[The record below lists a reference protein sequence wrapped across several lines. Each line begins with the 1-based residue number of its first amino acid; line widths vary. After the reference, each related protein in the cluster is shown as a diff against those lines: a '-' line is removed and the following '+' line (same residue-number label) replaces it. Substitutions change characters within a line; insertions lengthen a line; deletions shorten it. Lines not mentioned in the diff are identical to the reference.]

1 MIGRLHGVLLSK
13 KPPELLIDVQGVG
26 YELSAPMSTFYQLP
40 ETGASVTLHTHLVVR
55 EDAHLLYGF
64 ASDAERLLF
73 RTLLKISG
81 VGPKV
86 ALAILSGMA
95 VDEFVRCVLNNDTAN
110 LVRVPG
116 IGKKTAERL
125 LIEMRDRVAHWGSGS
140 VSELPNKTPG
150 LPPGGNN
157 AMKDAI
163 EALIS
168 LGYSPPEASRMVN
181 AVDTGD
187 LPSEKIIRAALQ
199 AMVK

>member
-1 MIGRLHGVLLSK
+1 MIGRLHGILLSK
-13 KPPELLIDVQGVG
+13 KPPELLLDVHGVG

-64 ASDAERLLF
+64 GSDAERQLF
-73 RTLLKISG
+73 RTLLKVSG

-95 VDEFVRCVLNNDTAN
+95 VDDFVRCVRNDDAAQ

-125 LIEMRDRVAHWGSGS
+125 LIEMRDRVANWEGGNTA
-140 VSELPNKTPG
+140 EEPGKIAG
-150 LPPGGNN
+150 LPMVKSS

-163 EALIS
+163 EALIT

-181 AVDTGD
+181 AVDTAE

-199 AMVK
+199 ALVK

>member
-125 LIEMRDRVAHWGSGS
+125 LIEMRDRVAHWGNGS

>member
-1 MIGRLHGVLLSK
+1 MIGRLHGILLSK
-13 KPPELLIDVQGVG
+13 KPPELLLDVQGVG

-40 ETGASVTLHTHLVVR
+40 ETGASVTLHIHLVVR

-64 ASDAERLLF
+64 GSDAERQLF
-73 RTLLKISG
+73 RTLLKVSG

-95 VDEFVRCVLNNDTAN
+95 VDDFVRCVRNNDAAQ

-125 LIEMRDRVAHWGSGS
+125 LIEMRDRVAHWDSAGPAG
-140 VSELPNKTPG
+140 LPNQTPG
-150 LPPGGNN
+150 LFIVKNN
-157 AMKDAI
+157 ALKDAV

-181 AVDTGD
+181 AVEAAD
-187 LPSEKIIRAALQ
+187 LSSEKIIRAALQ

>member
-125 LIEMRDRVAHWGSGS
+125 LIEMRDRVAHWGNGS

-150 LPPGGNN
+150 LPPSGNN

>member
-1 MIGRLHGVLLSK
+1 MIGRLHGILLSK
-13 KPPELLIDVQGVG
+13 KPPEVLLDVHGVG

-64 ASDAERLLF
+64 GSDAERQLF
-73 RTLLKISG
+73 RTLLKVSG

-95 VDEFVRCVLNNDTAN
+95 VDDFVRCVRNDDVAQ

-125 LIEMRDRVAHWGSGS
+125 LIEMRDRVAHWESS
-140 VSELPNKTPG
+140 TPDDFQSKTPG
-150 LPPGGNN
+150 LLIGKNN

-181 AVDTGD
+181 AVDATD

>member
-1 MIGRLHGVLLSK
+1 MIGRLHGILLSK
-13 KPPELLIDVQGVG
+13 KPPELLLDVHGVG

-64 ASDAERLLF
+64 ASDAERQLF
-73 RTLLKISG
+73 RTLLKVSG

-95 VDEFVRCVLNNDTAN
+95 VDDFVRCVRNNDAAQ

-125 LIEMRDRVAHWGSGS
+125 LIEMRDRVAHWDGGSSAG
-140 VSELPNKTPG
+140 LTDKTPG
-150 LPPGGNN
+150 LPSGQSN
-157 AMKDAI
+157 ALKDAI
-163 EALIS
+163 EALNA

-181 AVDTGD
+181 AVDTAD

>member
-1 MIGRLHGVLLSK
+1 MIGRLHGILLSK
-13 KPPELLIDVQGVG
+13 KPPELLLDVHGVG
-26 YELSAPMSTFYQLP
+26 YELAAPMSTFYQLP

-64 ASDAERLLF
+64 ASDAERQLF
-73 RTLLKISG
+73 RTLLKVSG

-95 VDEFVRCVLNNDTAN
+95 VDDFVRCVRNDDVAQ

-125 LIEMRDRVAHWGSGS
+125 LIEMRDRVAHWEGSAPADVQS
-140 VSELPNKTPG
+140 QAPSL
-150 LPPGGNN
+150 PGGKSN
-157 AMKDAI
+157 ALKDAV
-163 EALIS
+163 EALIA

-181 AVDTGD
+181 AVEAAD

-199 AMVK
+199 TMVK

>member
-1 MIGRLHGVLLSK
+1 MIGRLHGILLTK
-13 KPPELLIDVQGVG
+13 KPPELLLDVHGVG

-55 EDAHLLYGF
+55 EDAQLLYGF
-64 ASDAERLLF
+64 ASDAERQLF
-73 RTLLKISG
+73 RALLKVSG

-95 VDEFVRCVLNNDTAN
+95 VDDFVRCVRNDDTAQ

-125 LIEMRDRVAHWGSGS
+125 VIEMRDRVVNLDGGNSA
-140 VSELPNKTPG
+140 ELPSKTPG
-150 LPPGGNN
+150 LPIGKSN

-181 AVDTGD
+181 TVDAAD
-187 LPSEKIIRAALQ
+187 LSSEKIIRAALQ
-199 AMVK
+199 TMVK

>member
-1 MIGRLHGVLLSK
+1 MH
-13 KPPELLIDVQGVG
+13 GVG
-26 YELSAPMSTFYQLP
+26 YELAAPMSTFYQLP

-64 ASDAERLLF
+64 ASDAERQLF
-73 RTLLKISG
+73 RTLLKVSG

-95 VDEFVRCVLNNDTAN
+95 VDDFVRCVRNNDAAH

-125 LIEMRDRVAHWGSGS
+125 LIEMRDRVANWEGSAS
-140 VSELPNKTPG
+140 TDFQSKAPG
-150 LPPGGNN
+150 LPGGQSN
-157 AMKDAI
+157 ALKDAV
-163 EALIS
+163 EALIA

-181 AVDTGD
+181 AVDTAD
-187 LPSEKIIRAALQ
+187 LSSEKIIRAALQ

>member
-1 MIGRLHGVLLSK
+1 MIGRLHGILLSK
-13 KPPELLIDVQGVG
+13 KPPELLLDVHGVG

-40 ETGASVTLHTHLVVR
+40 ETGASVILHTHLVVR
-55 EDAHLLYGF
+55 EDAQLLYGF
-64 ASDAERLLF
+64 ASDAERQLF
-73 RTLLKISG
+73 RTLLKVSG

-95 VDEFVRCVLNNDTAN
+95 VDDFVRCVRNNDAAQ

-125 LIEMRDRVAHWGSGS
+125 LIEMRDRVASWDGGGSA
-140 VSELPNKTPG
+140 ELPGKTPG
-150 LPPGGNN
+150 LPIGKNN

-181 AVDTGD
+181 TVDAAD
-187 LPSEKIIRAALQ
+187 LSSEKIIRAALQ
-199 AMVK
+199 TMVK

>member
-1 MIGRLHGVLLSK
+1 MIGRLHGILLSK
-13 KPPELLIDVQGVG
+13 KPPELLVEVQGVG

-64 ASDAERLLF
+64 ASDAERQLF
-73 RTLLKISG
+73 RTLLKVSG

-95 VDEFVRCVLNNDTAN
+95 VDDFVRCVRNNDVAQ

-125 LIEMRDRVAHWGSGS
+125 LIEMRDRVANWDSS
-140 VSELPNKTPG
+140 SPAELPGKISG
-150 LPPGGNN
+150 LPIIKNN

-181 AVDTGD
+181 SVDTVD
-187 LPSEKIIRAALQ
+187 LSSEKIIRAALQ
-199 AMVK
+199 TMVK

>member
-1 MIGRLHGVLLSK
+1 MIGRLHGILLSK
-13 KPPELLIDVQGVG
+13 KPPELLLDVHGVG

-64 ASDAERLLF
+64 ASDAERQLF
-73 RTLLKISG
+73 RTLLKVSG

-95 VDEFVRCVLNNDTAN
+95 VDDFVRCVRNNDAAQ

-125 LIEMRDRVAHWGSGS
+125 LIEMRDRVAHWDGGSSAGLS
-140 VSELPNKTPG
+140 DKTPG
-150 LPPGGNN
+150 LPSGQSN
-157 AMKDAI
+157 ALKDAI
-163 EALIS
+163 EALIA

-181 AVDTGD
+181 AVDTAD

>member
-1 MIGRLHGVLLSK
+1 MIGRLHGILFGK
-13 KPPELLIDVQGVG
+13 KPPELLLDVHGVG

-55 EDAHLLYGF
+55 EDAQLLYGF
-64 ASDAERLLF
+64 ASEAERQLF
-73 RTLLKISG
+73 RTLLKVSG

-95 VDEFVRCVLNNDTAN
+95 VEEFVRCVRSNDAAP

-125 LIEMRDRVAHWGSGS
+125 LIEMRDRVASWETGTPIGQPS
-140 VSELPNKTPG
+140 KMPG
-150 LPPGGNN
+150 LPIGKSN
-157 AMKDAI
+157 AMKDAV

-181 AVDTGD
+181 AVESAD
-187 LPSEKIIRAALQ
+187 LSSEKIIRAALQ
-199 AMVK
+199 TMVK

>member
-1 MIGRLHGVLLSK
+1 MIGRLQGILLSK
-13 KPPELLIDVQGVG
+13 KPPELLLDVQGVG

-40 ETGASVTLHTHLVVR
+40 ETGTSVTLHTHLVVR

-64 ASDAERLLF
+64 ASDAERQLF
-73 RTLLKISG
+73 RTLLKVSG

-95 VDEFVRCVLNNDTAN
+95 VDDFVRCVRNNDAAQ

-116 IGKKTAERL
+116 IGQKTAERL
-125 LIEMRDRVAHWGSGS
+125 LIEMRDRVAHWDCVGSAG
-140 VSELPNKTPG
+140 LPNQTPG
-150 LPPGGNN
+150 LPIVKNN
-157 AMKDAI
+157 ALKDAV

-181 AVDTGD
+181 AVEAAD
-187 LPSEKIIRAALQ
+187 LSSEKIIRAALQ

>member
-1 MIGRLHGVLLSK
+1 MIGRLHGILLSK
-13 KPPELLIDVQGVG
+13 KPPELLLDVHGVG

-64 ASDAERLLF
+64 ASDAERQLF
-73 RTLLKISG
+73 RTLLKVSG

-95 VDEFVRCVLNNDTAN
+95 VDDFVRCVRNNDAGQ

-125 LIEMRDRVAHWGSGS
+125 LIEMRDRVAHWEDSAS
-140 VSELPNKTPG
+140 TDFQSKAPG
-150 LPPGGNN
+150 LPSGQSN
-157 AMKDAI
+157 ALKDAV
-163 EALIS
+163 EALIA

-181 AVDTGD
+181 AVDTAD